1 MRYGELTNWIVN
13 ILISPLRIHNKFQFP
28 VSISWH
34 EENTEPKF
42 VINLEP
48 GESHVMVN
56 PLSQNL
62 KIAHRTEQ
70 FFHFS
75 SSIKKLMFNS

>member
-13 ILISPLRIHNKFQFP
+13 ILQTPLTIHNKFQFP

-34 EENTEPKF
+34 EENTKPKF

-56 PLSQNL
+56 PSAQNFKTL
-62 KIAHRTEQ
+62 NKTDQLFQQYMVNAENTVY
-70 FFHFS
+70 S
-75 SSIKKLMFNS
+75 